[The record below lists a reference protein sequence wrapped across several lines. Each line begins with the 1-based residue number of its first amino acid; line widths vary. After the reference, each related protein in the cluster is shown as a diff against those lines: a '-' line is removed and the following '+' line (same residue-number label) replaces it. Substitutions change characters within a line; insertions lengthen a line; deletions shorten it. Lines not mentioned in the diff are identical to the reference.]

1 MAIIISASL
10 SPNTQRDDVALAAKT
25 LLRPW
30 VWREGKEVALAEGW
44 FRTHFSTPTAAS
56 FNSGRAALLAIL
68 KSFGIGGG
76 DEVLLQAFTC
86 VAVPNSVL
94 WAGATPRFVDIDET
108 YNLDPKDLAQ
118 KITKRT
124 KAVIVQHTFG
134 TPANMDAIGALAQ
147 THNLIIIE
155 DCAHS
160 LGASYKGRN
169 VGSLGDAA
177 FFSFGRDK
185 VLSSVWGGMAIIN
198 KRTTHAKAALA
209 LREYQQALPVPG
221 GFWIFQ
227 QLLHPVAFSLILGT
241 YTAGFGKALLVV
253 LQKLRLLSFP
263 VYAEE
268 KQGKRP
274 QDFPARYPNA
284 LAILLIHQ
292 LKKLDA
298 YNSQRQTIAGYYRE
312 NLDQRGKRGMV
323 KTDNGAVFL
332 RFPLE
337 VKNPEELLHKAKNRG
352 ILLGNWYHNVVDP
365 TGVEFAAIGYV
376 RGSCPNAEKAA
387 VNIVNL
393 PTLISQKQAQRV
405 VEIF

>member
-1 MAIIISASL
+1 MATIISASL
-10 SPNTQRDDVALAAKT
+10 SPNTQGDDVALAAKT

-30 VWREGKEVALAEGW
+30 VWRVGREVAIAEGW
-44 FRTHFSTPTAAS
+44 FRTYFSTDTAVS
-56 FNSGRAALLAIL
+56 FNSGRAALLALL

-108 YNLDPKDLAQ
+108 YNLDPNDLAQ
-118 KITKRT
+118 KITKKT
-124 KAVIVQHTFG
+124 KVVIVQHTFG
-134 TPANMDAIGALAQ
+134 IPANMDAIAALVQ
-147 THNLIIIE
+147 KHNLIVIE

-185 VLSSVWGGMAIIN
+185 VLSSVWGGMAMVN
-198 KRTTHAKAALA
+198 KKITHTKAAAA
-209 LREYQQALPVPG
+209 LRAYQQNLPTPRA
-221 GFWIFQ
+221 FWIFQ
-227 QLLHPVAFSLILGT
+227 QLLHPVAFLLILGT
-241 YTAGFGKALLVV
+241 YTAGFGKVLLVV

-263 VYAEE
+263 VYPEE

-274 QDFPARYPNA
+274 QDFPARFPNA
-284 LAILLIHQ
+284 LAILLLNQ
-292 LKKLDA
+292 LKKLNA
-298 YNSQRQTIAGYYRE
+298 YNSQRRTIALYFRKT
-312 NLDQRGKRGMV
+312 LIHQGKSGLVDRA
-323 KTDNGAVFL
+323 NGAMFL
-332 RFPLE
+332 RYPLK
-337 VKNPEELLHKAKNRG
+337 VKNPEGILRKAKARG

-365 TGVEFAAIGYV
+365 TGVEFAAVGYV
-376 RGSCPNAEKAA
+376 KGSCPNAEKAA
-387 VNIVNL
+387 VSIVNL
-393 PTLISQKQAQRV
+393 PTLISEQQAKRV